1 MIAELE
7 DELEAYASQQFS
19 TMMDKQERDELER

>member
-7 DELEAYASQQFS
+7 DELEASQQFS
-19 TMMDKQERDELER
+19 TMMDEQERDELER